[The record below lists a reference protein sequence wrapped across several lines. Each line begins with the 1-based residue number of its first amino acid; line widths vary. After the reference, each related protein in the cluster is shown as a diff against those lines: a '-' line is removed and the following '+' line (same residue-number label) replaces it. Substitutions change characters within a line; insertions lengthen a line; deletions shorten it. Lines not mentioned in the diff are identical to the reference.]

1 MRANLSLVKPL
12 SHLQEEQRAVDEI
25 SLENFGLSLV
35 RGTVS
40 EIAGPP
46 STGKTSVAM
55 SLLSQLTSA
64 GEICALVDPVSAFD
78 PVTAKLAG
86 VELSNLL
93 WVRCGGDIEKS
104 FMAADYLVQ
113 AKGFGAIWL
122 DLCGL
127 PINKLRAVPRTY
139 WFRYRTRIKDTPTL
153 MLVTSNEFL
162 TGSASQ
168 QSFVFEREKVEWSGR
183 GKFKLLASLHSRI
196 VSRKRFFGPPIETFI
211 KANYTDV

>member
-12 SHLQEEQRAVDEI
+12 SHLREEKKAVDEI
-25 SLENFGLSLV
+25 HLASVGLSLV
-35 RGTVS
+35 RGTVA
-40 EIAGPP
+40 EMAGPA
-46 STGKTSVAM
+46 STGKTSVAI

-64 GEICALVDPVSAFD
+64 GEICAVVDPVNGFD

-86 VELSNLL
+86 VELSNIL
-93 WVRCGGDIEKS
+93 WVKCGGDIEKA

-127 PINKLRAVPRTY
+127 PINKLRMVPRTY
-139 WFRYRTRIKDTPTL
+139 WFRFRTRIKDTPTL
-153 MLVTSNEFL
+153 MLVTSSEFL

-168 QSFVFEREKVEWSGR
+168 QSFVFEREKAEWMGQ
-183 GKFKLLASLHSRI
+183 GKFKLLAAMHHRI
-196 VSRKRFFGPPIETFI
+196 VSRKRFFGPPIHAFI
-211 KANYTDV
+211 QADYTDV